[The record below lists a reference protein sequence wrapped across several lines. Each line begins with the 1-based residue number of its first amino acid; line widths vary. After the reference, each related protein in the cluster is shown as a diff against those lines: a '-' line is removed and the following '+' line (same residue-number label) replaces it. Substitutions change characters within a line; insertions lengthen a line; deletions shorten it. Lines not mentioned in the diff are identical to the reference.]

1 MRDIIGIGGQ
11 LIMSVLRIP
20 LAAFGIIALSA
31 SLVRHAQQP
40 TMPTVSVITAEK
52 RPVTESVRFVG
63 RVQAIE
69 RVDVRARVTGYLDD
83 VLFKDGDL
91 VKTGTPLYRI
101 EKGPFEA
108 AVEQAK
114 AAKLRAQ
121 ALLENATLQLQRAE
135 ELLKTSAT
143 SVAVREIGRASWRDR
158 REISRADRAMRRC

>member
-1 MRDIIGIGGQ
+1 MPTSRIIAVT
-11 LIMSVLRIP
+11 L
-20 LAAFGIIALSA
+20 AFGLSA
-31 SLVRHAQQP
+31 PIAQAQQP
-40 TMPTVSVITAEK
+40 GAATVSVIKAEK

-63 RVQAIE
+63 RIQAIE
-69 RVDVRARVTGYLDD
+69 RVDIRARVTGYLED

-121 ALLENATLQLQRAE
+121 ALLENATLQLQRSE

-143 SVAVREIGRASWRDR
+143 SIAVRDERLATQKAAQGDLTGAEAALKTAAPANSGLAPIDN
-158 REISRADRAMRRC
+158 